1 MRRSVAI
8 LGALALA
15 SALAAAP
22 GAPAQLP
29 PRATAALSTP
39 PDCPRAR
46 TVRFIVTGREI
57 ENVTFNFDGR
67 RVRRLFEP
75 NDGTRWRYTRRTRT
89 LSVGEHRVLARVVFT
104 DRSRRP
110 AANLRGSF
118 RRCRS
123 GG

>member
-1 MRRSVAI
+1 MRRGAAI
-8 LGALALA
+8 LGTLALA
-15 SALAAAP
+15 AALAAAP
-22 GAPAQLP
+22 GAPAQAP

-46 TVRFIVTGREI
+46 TVRFVVSGRQI
-57 ENVTFNFDGR
+57 ESVTFAFDGR

-89 LSVGEHRVLARVVFT
+89 LSIGEHRVLARVVFT
-104 DRSRRP
+104 DRSQRP
-110 AANLRGSF
+110 AARLRGSF

-123 GG
+123 GA